1 MLNIYTR
8 NMTIEITLMISIVAT
23 IVYGVAAI
31 KENEMVKKAAK
42 VVAIITL
49 IASFTFALGS
59 ELSTLATVLLWVNL
73 PLIAIARSLD

>member
-1 MLNIYTR
+1 
-8 NMTIEITLMISIVAT
+8 MTIEITLMISIVAT

-49 IASFTFALGS
+49 IASFSFALGS

>member
-1 MLNIYTR
+1 
-8 NMTIEITLMISIVAT
+8 MTIEITLMISIVAT
-23 IVYGVAAI
+23 IVYGGAAI

-49 IASFTFALGS
+49 IASFSFALGS